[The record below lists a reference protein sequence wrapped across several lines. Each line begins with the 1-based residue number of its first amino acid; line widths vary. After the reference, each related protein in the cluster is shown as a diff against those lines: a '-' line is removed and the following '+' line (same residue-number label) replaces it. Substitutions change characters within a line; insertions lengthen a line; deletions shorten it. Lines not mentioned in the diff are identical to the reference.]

1 MAAGGALD
9 AVGIAAGV
17 LWLAQ
22 AALAHRLP
30 GVAVRRALIGVALA
44 ASVLTAVLWAAHGA
58 TPVGTPGMALA
69 VLGLALGAW
78 VVPPAVGGR
87 SARALAAAAGALTL
101 AGTALPVGPPAVV
114 VARGWRLLSD
124 GALALGVGSLLAGA
138 MWPATGSG
146 AADRRLPAG
155 TALILGILALV
166 AYAAGAQQH
175 LGDYAPGS
183 PGMSHRF
190 AALLAIALV
199 AVDGG
204 ARRRAP
210 ILAAGLFGALV
221 VLASSPLAAWLGTAE
236 AVIYP

>member
-124 GALALGVGSLLAGA
+124 GALALAAGSLLAAAGLGA
-138 MWPATGSG
+138 E
-146 AADRRLPAG
+146 DRRLPVG

>member
-1 MAAGGALD
+1 M
-9 AVGIAAGV
+9 GIAAGV

-101 AGTALPVGPPAVV
+101 AGMLLPVGPPAVV

-124 GALALGVGSLLAGA
+124 GALALAAGSLLAAAGLGA
-138 MWPATGSG
+138 E
-146 AADRRLPAG
+146 DRRLPVGA
-155 TALILGILALV
+155 AFVLGLLALV

>member
-101 AGTALPVGPPAVV
+101 AGMLLPVGPPAVV

-124 GALALGVGSLLAGA
+124 GALALAAGSLLAAAGLGA
-138 MWPATGSG
+138 E
-146 AADRRLPAG
+146 DRRLPVG